1 MPSKQPQSQKPSA
14 SQPSGDANLLLAVA
28 SLVIVS
34 ALTAGAC
41 AWISGYVLSS
51 FQDSQTMVLL
61 ITDAGLKSDDA
72 RLEGQL
78 SSATLA
84 LQSVRDLGYA
94 LGFGALMVGVA
105 VVVRFRRAK

>member
-1 MPSKQPQSQKPSA
+1 MRKQVQPLKPNA

-28 SLVIVS
+28 SLVVVS

-105 VVVRFRRAK
+105 VIVRFRRAK